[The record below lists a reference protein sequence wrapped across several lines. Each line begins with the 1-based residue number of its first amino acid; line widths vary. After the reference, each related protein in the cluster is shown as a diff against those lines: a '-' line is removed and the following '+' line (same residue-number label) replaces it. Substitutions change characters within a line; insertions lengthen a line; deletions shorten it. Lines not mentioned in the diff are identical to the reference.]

1 MQTSDYEEMIKRV
14 AAIHDIKEDVIA
26 DTVAERRAWVA
37 AAVTTSWND
46 LPSDEVIMK
55 DAWDGVILDMAKRGK
70 DPRKDK
76 KIIKVRKTDPELAA
90 DMVASIMADR
100 VKHNMATK
108 DLAGELRKKNQKQH
122 LLKMKKLQLYPGYQT
137 RVAWSCMQKS
147 RAE

>member
-70 DPRKDK
+70 DPWKDK
-76 KIIKVRKTDPELAA
+76 KRHQNPPLEG
-90 DMVASIMADR
+90 R
-100 VKHNMATK
+100 
-108 DLAGELRKKNQKQH
+108 
-122 LLKMKKLQLYPGYQT
+122 
-137 RVAWSCMQKS
+137 
-147 RAE
+147 